1 MSHFLDFETPIAEL
15 DRKIAELRQMSQP
28 NGIDI
33 SDEIVRLTVVA
44 DRMLRATYAK
54 LTPWQKV
61 LVARHPD
68 RPTTNDY
75 ISGLITEFT
84 PLAGDRTF
92 RDDPAIL
99 GGLGRF
105 KGQPVMVLGTEKGS
119 DARSRVKSNFGM
131 PRPEGYRKAR
141 RLIELAGR
149 FGLPLI
155 TFVDTPG
162 ASLGIDSEAR
172 GQAGA
177 IARSIEACLDAPV
190 PSVTAIIGEGG
201 SGGAVALATG
211 DCVLMLE
218 FATYSV
224 VSPERCASLL
234 WRDAGKAPMAAEALR
249 LTADHLLRL
258 HLVDSIV
265 PEPLGGA
272 HRNAAATIGA
282 VGEVIGEVMA
292 QLMSLDSLTLK
303 ARRKEKY
310 LAMGPDV
317 VARFGQP

>member
-1 MSHFLDFETPIAEL
+1 MSGA
-15 DRKIAELRQMSQP
+15 

-33 SDEIVRLTVVA
+33 GDEIVRLKMVA
-44 DRMLRATYAK
+44 DRLLRGIYTK
-54 LTPWQKV
+54 LTPWQKKF

-68 RPTTNDY
+68 RPTTKDY
-75 ISGLITEFT
+75 ISALITEFT
-84 PLAGDRTF
+84 PLAGDCSF
-92 RDDPAIL
+92 RDDPAVV

-105 KGQPVMVLGTEKGS
+105 RGQPVMVLGTEKGN
-119 DARSRVKSNFGM
+119 DAKNREKSNFGM
-131 PRPEGYRKAR
+131 PQPEGYRKVR
-141 RLIELAGR
+141 RLMELAVR

-155 TFVDTPG
+155 TFVDTSG
-162 ASLGIDSEAR
+162 AFLGIDSEAR

-190 PSVTAIIGEGG
+190 PLVATIIGEGCA
-201 SGGAVALATG
+201 GGAVALATA

-224 VSPERCASLL
+224 VSPERCASIL
-234 WRDAGKAPMAAEALR
+234 WRDAGKASTAAEALR

-258 HLVDSIV
+258 HLIDSII

-272 HRNAAATIGA
+272 HRNAKATIEA
-282 VGEVIGEVMA
+282 VGEIIGEVLA
-292 QLMSLDSLTLK
+292 QLTSLDSLALQ

-310 LAMGPDV
+310 LAMGSDV
-317 VARFGQP
+317 FANFR

>member
-1 MSHFLDFETPIAEL
+1 MSHFLDFETSTAEL
-15 DRKIAELRQMSQP
+15 DRKIAELRQISEP

-33 SDEIVRLTVVA
+33 NDEIVRLTA
-44 DRMLRATYAK
+44 ASDRLLRATYNK

-68 RPTTNDY
+68 RPTTHDY
-75 ISGLITEFT
+75 ISALITEFT
-84 PLAGDRTF
+84 PLAGDRSF

-105 KGQPVMVLGTEKGS
+105 RGYPVMVLGTEKGS
-119 DARSRVKSNFGM
+119 DAKSRVACNFGM
-131 PRPEGYRKAR
+131 PQAEGYRKVR
-141 RLIELAGR
+141 RLVELAGR

-162 ASLGIDSEAR
+162 ASLGVDAEAH

-177 IARSIEACLDAPV
+177 IARSIESCLDVPV
-190 PSVTAIIGEGG
+190 PFVATIIGEGG
-201 SGGAVALATG
+201 SSGAAALAAG

-224 VSPERCASLL
+224 ASPEQCASLL
-234 WRDAGKAPMAAEALR
+234 WRDAGKAPIAAEALR
-249 LTADHLLRL
+249 LTADDLLRQ
-258 HLVDSIV
+258 HLIDSII

-272 HRNAAATIGA
+272 HRDAAATIGA
-282 VGEVIGEVMA
+282 VGEVINEVMA
-292 QLMSLDSLTLK
+292 QLMSLDSSTLK

-310 LAMGPDV
+310 LAIGGNDLSV
-317 VARFGQP
+317 QG